1 MKRAYIDA
9 NIVIRYLTDEPWEMA
24 REVEALLK
32 AAERGEVVLM
42 LDEITVAEVVWV
54 LSSFFKA
61 SKEEIKENLLTFIGH
76 EGVEM
81 ADEAGVLLALT
92 LYADLNV
99 DFADALLSVR
109 MFNNHVPDLVTYD
122 RHFDRLPGV
131 NRVSPS
137 EFLAES

>member
-24 REVEALLK
+24 REVETLLK
-32 AAERGEVVLM
+32 AAERGEVILV

-54 LSSFFKA
+54 LSSFYKA
-61 SKEEIKENLLTFIGH
+61 SKVVIKDNLLSFIGH

-81 ADEAGVLLALT
+81 ADEEGVLLALT

-109 MFNNHVPDLVTYD
+109 MFKDGVPDLITYD
-122 RHFDRLPGV
+122 KHFDRLPGV
-131 NRVSPS
+131 QRVSPK
-137 EFLAES
+137 EFLAGD

>member
-9 NIVIRYLTDEPWEMA
+9 NIVIRYLTDGPWEMA
-24 REVEALLK
+24 REVEALLR
-32 AAERGEVVLM
+32 AADRGEVVLM

-54 LSSFFKA
+54 LSSFYKA
-61 SKEEIKENLLTFIGH
+61 SRTVIKESLLSFIGH

-81 ADEAGVLLALT
+81 ADEAGTLLALT
-92 LYADLNV
+92 LYAELNV

-109 MFNNHVPDLVTYD
+109 MYKNRVPDLVTYD

-131 NRVSPS
+131 HRVSPRD
-137 EFLAES
+137 FLAG

>member
-24 REVEALLK
+24 REVEALLR
-32 AAERGEVVLM
+32 AADRGEVVLM

-54 LSSFFKA
+54 LSSFYKA
-61 SKEEIKENLLTFIGH
+61 SRTVIKESLLSFIGH

-81 ADEAGVLLALT
+81 ADEAGTLLALT
-92 LYADLNV
+92 LYAELNV

-109 MFNNHVPDLVTYD
+109 MYKNRVPDLVTYD

-131 NRVSPS
+131 HRVSPRD
-137 EFLAES
+137 FLAG